1 MRHRIWPAGQPGML
15 ALWSAPRCRS
25 TAFARM
31 ITERGDFT
39 TLHEPFSHL
48 ADFGA
53 ARVGDVSAHDEAGL
67 IAAIRS
73 LAAENPVFFK
83 DTTDFHY
90 PGLLADQAFL
100 ADAVHTFIIRD
111 PAAAI
116 ASHYALNPRLGRDE
130 IGFAWLTEIYDA
142 AAVAS
147 RTRPVVIDSDLLVRR
162 PAETVAAYCRA
173 VGMPFDPGALSWVPG
188 MRSEWKRTSRW
199 HESTSGTSGF
209 IPATGR
215 ENARALVANDPVLA
229 GYLDYHLPFY
239 EKLRQATITV

>member
-1 MRHRIWPAGQPGML
+1 MGRRNWPASRPGML

-48 ADFGA
+48 VDFGA
-53 ARVGDVSAHDEAGL
+53 AQVGDVTAHDEAGL
-67 IAAIRS
+67 ISAIRS
-73 LAAENPVFFK
+73 LAGQGPVFFK

-100 ADAVHTFIIRD
+100 GDVVHTFIIRD

-116 ASHYALNPRLGRDE
+116 ASHYALNRRLGRDE
-130 IGFAWLTEIYDA
+130 IGFAWLAEIYDA

-147 RTRPVVIDSDLLVRR
+147 RTPPVVIDSDLLVRR

-173 VGMPFDPGALSWVPG
+173 VGMPFDPGALSWEPG
-188 MRSEWKRTSRW
+188 MRSEWQRTSRW

-209 IPATGR
+209 VAGTGQQDTS
-215 ENARALVANDPVLA
+215 ALVANDPVLA

-239 EKLRQATITV
+239 EKLRQAAVTA